1 LISYD
6 RDSWWRTCFAFRGT
20 VLPQVLTRVGI
31 LTAFCLALCVLNEYI
46 GQEYGKSLFKLD
58 QLGHSVLGMALSLL
72 IVFRTQSSYGRF
84 WEARTLWGSLVN
96 SSRSLVRLGSV
107 YAGPADDLARLVAAY
122 VLAIKQNLRD
132 DNDLSPL
139 RPFLSGWQF
148 DKLKAMRNPPT
159 ALARAMSEWVRLR
172 LKEGK
177 IDTISAMEMDRVVN
191 DMVAAQGGCERI
203 HLTPLPFVYAGLIK
217 QLLLVYLATL
227 PFVLIGTLHF
237 AAPVAIA
244 VVAFAMLG
252 IEDAGVEIED
262 PFGRGPNHLPLDQ
275 ICDNI
280 ARDTAQL
287 AQTNVS

>member
-1 LISYD
+1 L
-6 RDSWWRTCFAFRGT
+6 AFRGT

-31 LTAFCLALCVLNEYI
+31 LTAFCLVLCLLNDFLVREN
-46 GQEYGKSLFKLD
+46 GTTLVKLD

-72 IVFRTQSSYGRF
+72 IVFRTQSSYTRF
-84 WEARTLWGSLVN
+84 WEARTLWGSLTN
-96 SSRSLVRLGSV
+96 SSRSVVRLGSV
-107 YAGPADDLARLVAAY
+107 YASPADDLARLVAAY

-132 DNDLSPL
+132 DNDLSSL

-148 DKLKAMRNPPT
+148 DQLKAVRNPPT

-177 IDTISAMEMDRVVN
+177 IDTIAAMEMDRVISE
-191 DMVAAQGGCERI
+191 MVTAQGGCERI

-244 VVAFAMLG
+244 VVSFAMLG

-275 ICDNI
+275 ICENI
-280 ARDTAQL
+280 AKDTAQL
-287 AQTNVS
+287 AQPNKA